1 VLISLTAYIL
11 LGLFLRRLVGVVLR
25 GSRHSL
31 LAAGLMHSVFNRTN
45 NDNGIAA
52 ALLNGE
58 LYRLGILI
66 AGGPTHR
73 SAGTAGRAPTAHQ
86 GLPAGTRRQ
95 SWRGG
100 ALAHQPLDIAVRVAR
115 DLIAGLRH
123 TNREAASRRHPSDR
137 PDGPATR
144 RHRLG
149 ISLTPAG
156 ASWRERVGREIA
168 GLFIDWVEL
177 RLVGSVLFTVMS
189 GAIKG
194 STLDDGF

>member
-86 GLPAGTRRQ
+86 GLRAGTRRQ
-95 SWRGG
+95 PWRGG
-100 ALAHQPLDIAVRVAR
+100 ALAHQPL
-115 DLIAGLRH
+115 
-123 TNREAASRRHPSDR
+123 
-137 PDGPATR
+137 
-144 RHRLG
+144 
-149 ISLTPAG
+149 
-156 ASWRERVGREIA
+156 
-168 GLFIDWVEL
+168 
-177 RLVGSVLFTVMS
+177 
-189 GAIKG
+189 
-194 STLDDGF
+194 